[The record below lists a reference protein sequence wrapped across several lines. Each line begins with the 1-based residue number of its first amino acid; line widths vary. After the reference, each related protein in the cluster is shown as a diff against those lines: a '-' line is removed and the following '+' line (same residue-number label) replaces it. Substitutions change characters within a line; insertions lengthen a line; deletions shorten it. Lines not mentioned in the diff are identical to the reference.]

1 MKSCIVGL
9 DCHLSFGVSSP
20 LECCLPS
27 LTISD
32 QTFKTQHQLPS
43 KIHVFKTKNKLHHK
57 MQQMI
62 STLHSH
68 LGLMRPC
75 FLKERKNN
83 NEKITK
89 INNHLT
95 LDINVVNTMIHN
107 YSYFLKNTKHQEK
120 HAYTFDS
127 RTCLTSSFAQTKD
140 HKAKN
145 TFKDY
150 KRKEKNK
157 QQKNTHGKLLY

>member
-1 MKSCIVGL
+1 
-9 DCHLSFGVSSP
+9 
-20 LECCLPS
+20 
-27 LTISD
+27 
-32 QTFKTQHQLPS
+32 
-43 KIHVFKTKNKLHHK
+43 

-83 NEKITK
+83 NEKKTK

-120 HAYTFDS
+120 NAYTFDS

-157 QQKNTHGKLLY
+157 QQKNIHGELLY